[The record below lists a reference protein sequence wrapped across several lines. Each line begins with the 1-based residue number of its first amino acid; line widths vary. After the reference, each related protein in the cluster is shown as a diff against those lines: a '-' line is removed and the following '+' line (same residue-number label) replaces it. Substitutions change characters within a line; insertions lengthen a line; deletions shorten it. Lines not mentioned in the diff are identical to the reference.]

1 MRINKNTKISVI
13 LNENRDAIEAIA
25 SINRHLTKLRNPF
38 LRKMLAPRVNVAA
51 AAQVGNANVNE
62 MLEALEKIG
71 FEVEYD
77 NTEEELI
84 NIDTKIKDRDIN
96 MEKTNIVDLDV
107 RPILDGGTDP
117 FNAIMETLKT
127 LKPEE
132 TLRVINTFEPIPL
145 LNILKGKGYEYE
157 SERPEEG
164 IVHTFL
170 YKTSDEAVKSEE
182 ISDISAPDLSYENL
196 EKKYDGK
203 LVEID
208 VRDLEMPMPMVTIL
222 EAIEGLEDGQ
232 ALFVHHKRLPQY
244 LLPELKQRDFDYK
257 SRDIDADN
265 MKLIIYRTK

>member
-1 MRINKNTKISVI
+1 MKINKDTKISAI
-13 LNENRDAIEAIA
+13 LKEDMGAVDAIA

-38 LRKMLAPRVNVAA
+38 LRKMLAPRVSVAA
-51 AAQVGNANVNE
+51 AAQVGNSNVNE
-62 MLEALEKIG
+62 MLAALEKIG

-77 NTEEELI
+77 NLASNTNKIE
-84 NIDTKIKDRDIN
+84 IDTEID
-96 MEKTNIVDLDV
+96 MERTNIVNLDV

-132 TLRVINTFEPIPL
+132 TLRIINTFEPIPL

-164 IVHTFL
+164 IVHTYL
-170 YKTSDEAVKSEE
+170 HKVSDEEVKKEKIEE
-182 ISDISAPDLSYENL
+182 IVATELTYEDLENR
-196 EKKYDGK
+196 YDGK
-203 LVEID
+203 LMEID

-222 EAIEGLEDGQ
+222 EAIESLETGN
-232 ALFVHHKRLPQY
+232 ALFVHHKKLPQY

-257 SRDIDADN
+257 SQEVDADN
-265 MKLIIYRTK
+265 IKLIIYRTK

>member
-1 MRINKNTKISVI
+1 MKINRDTKISAI
-13 LNENRDAIEAIA
+13 LREDMDAVDAIA

-38 LRKMLAPRVNVAA
+38 LRKMLAPRVSIAA
-51 AAQVGNANVNE
+51 AAQVGNSNVNE
-62 MLEALEKIG
+62 MLAALEKIG

-77 NTEEELI
+77 NTDNNSNKV
-84 NIDTKIKDRDIN
+84 NIDTNID
-96 MEKTNIVDLDV
+96 MERTNIVDLDV

-132 TLRVINTFEPIPL
+132 TLRIINTFEPIPL

-157 SERPEEG
+157 SERPVEG

-170 YKTSDEAVKSEE
+170 HKVSDEGIKQEK
-182 ISDISAPDLSYENL
+182 IKDITAPDLTYEDL
-196 EKKYDGK
+196 ENRYDGK
-203 LVEID
+203 LMEID

-222 EAIEGLEDGQ
+222 EAIENLEIGN
-232 ALFVHHKRLPQY
+232 ALFVHHKKLPQY

-257 SRDIDADN
+257 SKEVDDDN
-265 MKLIIYRTK
+265 IKLIIYRTK

>member
-1 MRINKNTKISVI
+1 MKINRETKISVI
-13 LNENRDAIEAIA
+13 LNENKDAIEAIA

-62 MLEALEKIG
+62 MLKALEAIG

-77 NTEEELI
+77 KVDSKIEEK
-84 NIDTKIKDRDIN
+84 NKNNKID
-96 MEKTNIVDLDV
+96 MEKENIVDLDV

-132 TLRVINTFEPIPL
+132 TLRIINTFEPIPL

-164 IVHTFL
+164 IVHTYL
-170 YKTSDEAVKSEE
+170 HKVSDAAVETEKIDE
-182 ISDISAPDLSYENL
+182 IAAPELSYEDL
-196 EKKYDGK
+196 EKKFDGK

-222 EAIEGLEDGQ
+222 EAIEGLEEGN

-244 LLPELKQRDFDYK
+244 LLPELKQREFDYK
-257 SRDIDADN
+257 SQEVDKDN
-265 MKLIIYRTK
+265 MKLIIYRTN